1 MNKFCCIDSKD
12 ESGCNITEENG
23 KYYCD
28 DCLKL
33 NEQQRIWKREDFL
46 NHLRKGYITV
56 PLPKLLR
63 PLGIN

>member
-33 NEQQRIWKREDFL
+33 NEQQRIWNGK
-46 NHLRKGYITV
+46 
-56 PLPKLLR
+56 
-63 PLGIN
+63 